1 MTFAAC
7 ETETVGPPVVVTADE
22 PSDALTCGSLAFD
35 SLPGV
40 ADPLDGVAAALL
52 GGEPSSDAA
61 LGGTSAADGGTDPTD
76 ADAGAL
82 LAGAD
87 GTDGD

>member
-1 MTFAAC
+1 
-7 ETETVGPPVVVTADE
+7 
-22 PSDALTCGSLAFD
+22 LGSLAFD

-40 ADPLDGVAAALL
+40 ADPLDGVAGALL
-52 GGEPSSDAA
+52 GGATSSDAA
-61 LGGTSAADGGTDPTD
+61 LGGTRAADGGTDPTD
-76 ADAGAL
+76 AVAVAL